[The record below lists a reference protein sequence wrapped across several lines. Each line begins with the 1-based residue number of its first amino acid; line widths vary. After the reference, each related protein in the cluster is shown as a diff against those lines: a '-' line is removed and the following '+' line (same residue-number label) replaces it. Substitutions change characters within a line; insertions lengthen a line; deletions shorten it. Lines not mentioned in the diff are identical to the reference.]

1 MFRDSKVPAVK
12 KSIVANH
19 FINSILFVIGRAAWE
34 SNPATPVI

>member
-12 KSIVANH
+12 KRIVANH
-19 FINSILFVIGRAAWE
+19 FINSILVIKVVPVGE